1 MDLLVSPILLTPIT
15 ARRFND
21 RGVSL
26 RATGVTATVAVVAWW
41 MALLMTATVLP
52 TARSLTAPQDLAA
65 LVEVWRGVYSSSGG
79 SAGVRAWHP
88 SMDPCS
94 ELAPFPL
101 HCMPTVSAQAD
112 QRIVSLT
119 LAGQALRG
127 TLSAAVGNLSNLA
140 DFTLNDTRV
149 GGTLPQFRSS
159 TLVDLSILNSPV
171 GGPIPSLLA
180 TAPTLTSLAISGTRV
195 NGSIPEELVSATST
209 LQSLNLSSNSLA
221 GSLPSSLSGL
231 TSLTTLD
238 LAGNTLSGP
247 LPSQLIRSGL
257 SLRLSPGNTDLCI
270 PPAAATP
277 TAPTLLPNTS
287 ICPASPPPAA
297 AAPLPPPASNLP
309 PAAVAVIAAGGAAL
323 VAVLLGAVLWRVVG
337 WGEGKRKGEEGLIEG
352 AEAVPR
358 AREVAD
364 GLTEFQLWELQEATE
379 NFHFSR
385 LIGRGGFGHVYRGT
399 LSDGYEVAVKM
410 LVATPGGGQGEAEYR
425 IEIEVIGHVHHRNL
439 VQLVGFCCE
448 GDSRLLA
455 YEFVSGGSLSSR
467 LREKTNPMTWEHR
480 VRVAVGSAKGLAY
493 LHEQCE
499 PRIIH
504 RDVKPA
510 NILLDATGEAKIAD
524 FGLAK
529 VMPQGVND
537 MTTRVLGTWG
547 YVAPEYVGSERVG
560 VAADVF
566 SFGVVLLELL
576 SGQSP
581 HNTEDLLERAE
592 ACLSEGAL
600 DTFADPALLASGL
613 DEQQFLRVLRI
624 ALLCLEYNPDQRPPM
639 ASVVRFLTSLH
650 APLPD
655 ENSPLEPILEGLGD
669 GPGGGG
675 GGGGGYSE
683 SSDTSGGLEDGC
695 MVEGLGEGGSWLIGG
710 GGGGKEKGDGEDEFA
725 LGDGG
730 GGAMGDDVEVVV
742 DDIDDGHEGDAR
754 GSHVEGQGT
763 LALNM
768 VPYHQPFDISR
779 IDFSLPISCPNP
791 LTVDAVARSLGCTLP
806 PIRSTLHP
814 AAPSRSLLHSH
825 VASRHFT
832 HHPHRRH
839 QQHQPAESAT
849 AAGMRGRSLAYLR
862 ASLNRKRGGA
872 SAISSISSR
881 AASSAVDR
889 APANALAASAASVAS
904 SDAIF
909 DPITPSP
916 AAIHPPATSAAA
928 AATAAASHVP
938 SVAAVARSLLLP
950 ALSPAP
956 SPREAAPLAA
966 SQLGARY
973 SHSMIRRE
981 SVSSCTPYSALR
993 LRSPFHSLAAGG
1005 ICSSISAGDG
1015 SISSDSSSND
1025 STASSSTGNS
1035 SGGSSSCGSSGYI
1048 PLEDSAG
1055 AEGEGTAQV
1064 VAEALDPPAAAE
1076 GSLGEEFSARAEGT
1090 GNAQVPA
1097 EGGEGGTVEA
1107 GGGSSG
1113 GGGTNAE
1120 MPGLQTPLEQL
1131 WQHIKELPDSNH
1143 AMPVVRAWES
1153 NGNTVDM
1160 RLATQLIKKLK
1171 NHRRPKQAAEV
1182 AEWFVQQPGFP
1193 KLEADYQL
1201 ALSAV
1206 IRARNVAAAQALF
1219 LSFPQPFRTEK
1230 VYQPVFGHVARRGR
1244 FMSVESQVDW
1254 LRQQGVQ
1261 EGIPSFNARLQA
1273 LLAGRRRAG
1282 VVVGIGAIVDEMRSK
1297 GFTPITIT
1305 FNIILAGLGRAGQ
1318 LKEME
1323 HYLGQMEN
1331 YNLTPDLATMNALI
1345 SAYVTHGEPEKALEW
1360 ERSLKTSGAGPDRGT
1375 YAAMLKAYGQ
1385 SRQVDKLEATW
1396 SELLASNVP
1405 MTRMLHKARIE
1416 GYGLAGDVSKAEQ

>member
-1 MDLLVSPILLTPIT
+1 
-15 ARRFND
+15 
-21 RGVSL
+21 
-26 RATGVTATVAVVAWW
+26 
-41 MALLMTATVLP
+41 
-52 TARSLTAPQDLAA
+52 AA

-209 LQSLNLSSNSLA
+209 LQSLNLRSNSLA

-270 PPAAATP
+270 PPAAAAAAAAAATP
-277 TAPTLLPNTS
+277 TAPTLPPNTS
-287 ICPASPPPAA
+287 ICPASPPPPA
-297 AAPLPPPASNLP
+297 AAPLPPLASNLP

-337 WGEGKRKGEEGLIEG
+337 WGKGKGKGEEGLIEG

-410 LVATPGGGQGEAEYR
+410 LVATPSGGQGEAEYR

-639 ASVVRFLTSLH
+639 ASVVRFLTSPH

-655 ENSPLEPILEGLGD
+655 EDSPLEPILEGLGD

-695 MVEGLGEGGSWLIGG
+695 MVEEGLGEGGSWLNGG
-710 GGGGKEKGDGEDEFA
+710 GGEGKEKGDGEDEFA

-768 VPYHQPFDISR
+768 VP
-779 IDFSLPISCPNP
+779 
-791 LTVDAVARSLGCTLP
+791 
-806 PIRSTLHP
+806 
-814 AAPSRSLLHSH
+814 SLLHSH

-832 HHPHRRH
+832 HHPHRRHQQH

-981 SVSSCTPYSALR
+981 SV
-993 LRSPFHSLAAGG
+993 
-1005 ICSSISAGDG
+1005 
-1015 SISSDSSSND
+1015 
-1025 STASSSTGNS
+1025 
-1035 SGGSSSCGSSGYI
+1035 
-1048 PLEDSAG
+1048 
-1055 AEGEGTAQV
+1055 

-1113 GGGTNAE
+1113 GGGANAE
-1120 MPGLQTPLEQL
+1120 MPGLQ
-1131 WQHIKELPDSNH
+1131 
-1143 AMPVVRAWES
+1143 
-1153 NGNTVDM
+1153 
-1160 RLATQLIKKLK
+1160 
-1171 NHRRPKQAAEV
+1171 
-1182 AEWFVQQPGFP
+1182 
-1193 KLEADYQL
+1193 
-1201 ALSAV
+1201 
-1206 IRARNVAAAQALF
+1206 
-1219 LSFPQPFRTEK
+1219 
-1230 VYQPVFGHVARRGR
+1230 
-1244 FMSVESQVDW
+1244 
-1254 LRQQGVQ
+1254 
-1261 EGIPSFNARLQA
+1261 
-1273 LLAGRRRAG
+1273 
-1282 VVVGIGAIVDEMRSK
+1282 
-1297 GFTPITIT
+1297 
-1305 FNIILAGLGRAGQ
+1305 
-1318 LKEME
+1318 
-1323 HYLGQMEN
+1323 
-1331 YNLTPDLATMNALI
+1331 
-1345 SAYVTHGEPEKALEW
+1345 
-1360 ERSLKTSGAGPDRGT
+1360 
-1375 YAAMLKAYGQ
+1375 
-1385 SRQVDKLEATW
+1385 
-1396 SELLASNVP
+1396 SE
-1405 MTRMLHKARIE
+1405 
-1416 GYGLAGDVSKAEQ
+1416 